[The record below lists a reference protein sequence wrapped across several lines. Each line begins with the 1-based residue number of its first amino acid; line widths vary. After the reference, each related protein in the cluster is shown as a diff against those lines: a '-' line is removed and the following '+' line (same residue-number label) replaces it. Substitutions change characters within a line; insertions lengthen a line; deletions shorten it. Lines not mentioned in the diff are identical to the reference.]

1 MKKKHIMISTL
12 KQEPRGGNVNTVGN
26 NYCYINYRNMV
37 LCHKFVTKRKI
48 ILPKKLLSHQVDF
61 SMF

>member
-1 MKKKHIMISTL
+1 MISTL
-12 KQEPRGGNVNTVGN
+12 KQEPRGGNVTTIGN